1 MASVQVTT
9 GVIDQSMYSQ
19 GWRGN
24 SGEPFVSLYSNGEEY
39 RTPTSRRMR

>member
-24 SGEPFVSLYSNGEEY
+24 SGDGMDASLLPEGEITEKGEIN
-39 RTPTSRRMR
+39 